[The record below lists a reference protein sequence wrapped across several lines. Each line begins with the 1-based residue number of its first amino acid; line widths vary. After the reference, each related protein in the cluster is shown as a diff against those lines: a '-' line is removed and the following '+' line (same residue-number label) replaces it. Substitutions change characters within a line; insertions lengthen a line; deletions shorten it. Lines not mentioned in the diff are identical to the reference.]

1 MGHLFESAG
10 LTNPNTALQS
20 AGGSPSFIGSPSQVL
35 SKANA
40 GLPSAD
46 AMMGPDVLNPQQ
58 QAPKLPTIGKPSFI
72 QAVMGGNQTSGGMP
86 VSPLANPS
94 LSKGGKL
101 IQILGMAAQGALAGR
116 AAQEQTIAAS
126 GGHRA
131 GGVGTGFD
139 AGYQLPF
146 LRALQGQKVQQG
158 SLENQEEQLKLDQQ
172 KTPVDVGGQSLPL
185 WLATRNLA
193 LQDTQSQINQRNATA
208 QHDRYVSNR
217 NGVYDTQT
225 KQVIPGTQNLES
237 PDQQFFAS
245 QLSQGKTPEQA
256 FTAMNAAKQQA
267 KPTKPDSPEQQFLD
281 EYQKQHQGASIADAQ
296 AAYRRND
303 PAFIATQNTR
313 AVADQQRQDADN
325 EKSYQYHTSRL
336 DKLRQ
341 PVEQQL
347 DRLSRLGDTL
357 NQGTPQADALV
368 APELLTAMAGG
379 QGSGLRMN
387 ESEISRIVGGRNQW
401 QDIKAKL
408 DAWQTDPNK
417 GFSLTPTQRQQVRA
431 LLDAR
436 TGRLK
441 QQQGILDQ
449 AGDDLVGATSSRDH
463 RAIYNRTQ
471 KSLSTAMT
479 SSGGGATS
487 GKAVSLAAAKQL
499 PAMKGKSDEEIRQ
512 AIQASGHQ
520 VIP

>member
-1 MGHLFESAG
+1 MGKVLG
-10 LTNPNTALQS
+10 NLTQDNTMLS
-20 AGGSPSFIGSPSQVL
+20 TPGGPSFLGSPSQVL

-46 AMMGPDVLNPQQ
+46 AMMGPDALNPNQ
-58 QAPKLPTIGKPSFI
+58 QAPKLPFIGQPSFQ
-72 QAVMGGNQTSGGMP
+72 QAATAGAQPGGVNAL
-86 VSPLANPS
+86 SPG
-94 LSKGGKL
+94 LSKLGKL
-101 IQILGMAAQGALAGR
+101 ATFLKSGVEGALAGR
-116 AAQEQTIAAS
+116 AAQERATVES
-126 GGHRA
+126 GGRRS
-131 GGVGTGFD
+131 GGVGMAME
-139 AGYQLPF
+139 AGYNLPWQ
-146 LRALQGQKVQQG
+146 RQGMQQELQKG
-158 SLENQEEQLKLDQQ
+158 SLENQASQLQLDQQ
-172 KTPVDVGGQSLPL
+172 RTPVNIGGQNLPL
-185 WLATRNLA
+185 WLASRNLQ

-217 NGVYDTQT
+217 NGVLDTQT
-225 KQVIPGTQNLES
+225 QQVVPGTQNLQS
-237 PDQQFFAS
+237 PDQQLFAS

-256 FTAMNAAKQQA
+256 FAALNAAKQQG
-267 KPTKPDSPEQQFLD
+267 KPTKTDSPEQQFLD
-281 EYQKQHQGASIADAQ
+281 EYQKNQPGSSIADAE
-296 AAYRRND
+296 AAFRRND
-303 PAFIATQNTR
+303 PAFIAAQNTR
-313 AVADQQRQDADN
+313 AVADQQRQDAEN
-325 EKSYQYHTSRL
+325 EKSYQYHASRL

-387 ESEISRIVGGRNQW
+387 EAEISRIVGGRNVW
-401 QDIKAKL
+401 QNIKAKL
-408 DAWQTDPNK
+408 DAWQTDPSK
-417 GFSLTPTQRQQVRA
+417 GFSLTPPQRQQVRA

-471 KSLSTAMT
+471 KSLSNAMT
-479 SSGGGATS
+479 SSGGQGGGGVQVTDPRGVVHTFTDQTS
-487 GKAVSLAAAKQL
+487 ANNFKKLA
-499 PAMKGKSDEEIRQ
+499 G
-512 AIQASGHQ
+512 IQ
-520 VIP
+520 